1 MSHAAALWVSLGL
14 LLANAYFVGAEFA
27 AMAARRSTLEPLAAG
42 GSRRAGRCLQA
53 LEQIGSMLATAQLG
67 ITVCSVGLGALAEVA
82 LHEILHPVAALLRLG
97 PVWVDAL
104 SLGGALLVVV
114 YLHVVAGEMIPKNLA
129 LAGPDRAALAL
140 VPSLLL
146 VSRLLR
152 PVVRVMEWVATS
164 LVRLVF
170 RVEPKD
176 EITSAFTAE
185 EVGHILDESHREGLI
200 EEQRQDLVRSALE
213 FSDKQAAE
221 VMVPVAQLVT
231 VAKGVT
237 PEDIEKLVARTGFS
251 RYPWVDKEGVLAGY
265 VHLKDVLYAAD
276 PAAATADQGGLA
288 ADPAEGP
295 AGGVGAPVD
304 KRRQRIPRKRV
315 RRLVTVGPGDDIE
328 DVLATMQRGGAHLA
342 RVVEPDGT
350 VLGVVFLEDVIEELV
365 GEVNDATQR

>member
-1 MSHAAALWVSLGL
+1 
-14 LLANAYFVGAEFA
+14 
-27 AMAARRSTLEPLAAG
+27 
-42 GSRRAGRCLQA
+42 
-53 LEQIGSMLATAQLG
+53 
-67 ITVCSVGLGALAEVA
+67 
-82 LHEILHPVAALLRLG
+82 
-97 PVWVDAL
+97 
-104 SLGGALLVVV
+104 
-114 YLHVVAGEMIPKNLA
+114 
-129 LAGPDRAALAL
+129 
-140 VPSLLL
+140 
-146 VSRLLR
+146 
-152 PVVRVMEWVATS
+152 MEWVATS

-185 EVGHILDESHREGLI
+185 EVGHILAESHREGLI
-200 EEQRQDLVRSALE
+200 EEQRQDLARSALE

-251 RYPWVDKEGVLAGY
+251 RYPWVDKEGVVAGY

-276 PAAATADQGGLA
+276 PTAAT

-295 AGGVGAPVD
+295 ANAAGAPVD